1 MDALNLFLVIAI
13 GVAAYTWF
21 AGMNAGPVV
30 LVLVIVGMLSLY
42 LGGKQYMRES
52 FEDGAAAVR
61 STNLTAQSE
70 ATAVP
75 RTEAT
80 TIEIGAA
87 EGSGSDTITTYRDSL
102 TGSLIDKPQ
111 EVEVP
116 MKMNQLPYATTGIM
130 SLYDYD
136 DPSSSHMLLSDLN
149 PDETEMDTVAA
160 NTGERSSD
168 AASRAI
174 KNQRVF
180 DKQFE
185 WSNNLPPNSVVQQT
199 QQSKWKALQGAG
211 STASSGS
218 GQTTEG
224 FKDSDFASVSGPNS
238 THPSGGK
245 DFASVSGAAMVPPD
259 LDSVEAEERKILQT
273 FEPVKSTGLGTYD
286 PDDVQLLLDKL
297 YTAKGKRA
305 SYVKRDDGVY
315 EVFETEDLDPKIVY
329 EDEAEQP
336 KRESGD
342 GTDAIAVPQGVA
354 KYAAAIDPFFE
365 PRQTTRPN
373 RADYT
378 AWTPGLER
386 MFAPT
391 EPKAQWY

>member
-1 MDALNLFLVIAI
+1 MDGLNLFLVVAI

-21 AGMNAGPVV
+21 AGMSAGPIV
-30 LVLVIVGMLSLY
+30 LVLVIVGMLAVY

-52 FEDGAAAVR
+52 FEDGADTTNTPEAVR
-61 STNLTAQSE
+61 STNLVAQSD
-70 ATAVP
+70 AITVP
-75 RTEAT
+75 RTEERV
-80 TIEIGAA
+80 IDLG
-87 EGSGSDTITTYRDSL
+87 GSGSDSDGTITTYRDSL
-102 TGSLIDKPQ
+102 TGSLIDKPR

-149 PDETEMDTVAA
+149 PDETELDTVAA

-174 KNQRVF
+174 KNQRLF

-185 WSNNLPPNSVVQQT
+185 WSNNLPPNSVAQQT
-199 QQSKWKALQGAG
+199 QQSKWKALKGA
-211 STASSGS
+211 SGS
-218 GQTTEG
+218 TTEG
-224 FKDSDFASVSGPNS
+224 FVDSDFASVSGPNA
-238 THPSGGK
+238 TNPSGAV
-245 DFASVSGAAMVPPD
+245 DFASVSGANMAPPD
-259 LDSVEAEERKILQT
+259 LDSIEAEERMILQT
-273 FEPVKSTGLGTYD
+273 FEPVKSTGLSTYD
-286 PDDVQLLLDKL
+286 PDDVQLLIDKV

-315 EVFETEDLDPKIVY
+315 EVFETEDLDPEITY
-329 EDEAEQP
+329 EGEEEQP

-342 GTDAIAVPQGVA
+342 GTDTVAVPQGVA

-391 EPKAQWY
+391 EPKTQWY

>member
-1 MDALNLFLVIAI
+1 MDGLNLFLVVAI

-21 AGMNAGPVV
+21 AGMSAGPIV
-30 LVLVIVGMLSLY
+30 LVLVIVGMLAVY

-52 FEDGAAAVR
+52 FEDGAEMTDAAEAVR
-61 STNLTAQSE
+61 STNLVAQSD
-70 ATAVP
+70 AITVP
-75 RTEAT
+75 RTEERV
-80 TIEIGAA
+80 IDLG
-87 EGSGSDTITTYRDSL
+87 GSGSDSGGTITTYRDSL
-102 TGSLIDKPQ
+102 TGSLIDKPR
-111 EVEVP
+111 EAEVP

-149 PDETEMDTVAA
+149 PDETELDTVAA

-174 KNQRVF
+174 KNQRLF

-185 WSNNLPPNSVVQQT
+185 WSNNLPPNSVAQQT
-199 QQSKWKALQGAG
+199 QQSKWKALKGA
-211 STASSGS
+211 SGS
-218 GQTTEG
+218 TTEG
-224 FKDSDFASVSGPNS
+224 FVDSDFAAAN
-238 THPSGGK
+238 PSGAV
-245 DFASVSGAAMVPPD
+245 DFASVSGANMAPPD
-259 LDSVEAEERKILQT
+259 LDSVEAEERMILQT
-273 FEPVKSTGLGTYD
+273 FEPVKSTGLSTYD
-286 PDDVQLLLDKL
+286 PDDVQLLLDKV

-315 EVFETEDLDPKIVY
+315 EVFETEDLDPEITY
-329 EDEAEQP
+329 EGEEEQP

-342 GTDAIAVPQGVA
+342 GTDTVAVPQGVA

-391 EPKAQWY
+391 EPKTQWY

>member
-1 MDALNLFLVIAI
+1 MDGLNLFLVVAI

-21 AGMNAGPVV
+21 AGMSAGPIV
-30 LVLVIVGMLSLY
+30 LVLVIVGMLAVY

-52 FEDGAAAVR
+52 FEDGADTTNTPEAVR
-61 STNLTAQSE
+61 STNLVAQSD
-70 ATAVP
+70 AITVP
-75 RTEAT
+75 RTEERV
-80 TIEIGAA
+80 IDLG
-87 EGSGSDTITTYRDSL
+87 GSGSDSGGTITTYRDSL
-102 TGSLIDKPQ
+102 TGSLIDKPR

-149 PDETEMDTVAA
+149 PDETELDTVAA

-174 KNQRVF
+174 KNQRLF

-185 WSNNLPPNSVVQQT
+185 WSNNLPPNSVAQQT
-199 QQSKWKALQGAG
+199 QQSKWKALKGA
-211 STASSGS
+211 SGS
-218 GQTTEG
+218 TTEG
-224 FKDSDFASVSGPNS
+224 FVDSDFASVSGPNA
-238 THPSGGK
+238 TNPSGAV
-245 DFASVSGAAMVPPD
+245 DFASVSGANMSPPD
-259 LDSVEAEERKILQT
+259 LDSIEAEERMILQT
-273 FEPVKSTGLGTYD
+273 FEPVKSTGLSTYD
-286 PDDVQLLLDKL
+286 PDDVQLLIDKV

-315 EVFETEDLDPKIVY
+315 EVFETEDLDPEITY
-329 EDEAEQP
+329 EGEEEQP

-342 GTDAIAVPQGVA
+342 GTDTVAVPQGVA

-391 EPKAQWY
+391 EPKTQWY

>member
-1 MDALNLFLVIAI
+1 
-13 GVAAYTWF
+13 
-21 AGMNAGPVV
+21 
-30 LVLVIVGMLSLY
+30 
-42 LGGKQYMRES
+42 
-52 FEDGAAAVR
+52 
-61 STNLTAQSE
+61 
-70 ATAVP
+70 
-75 RTEAT
+75 
-80 TIEIGAA
+80 
-87 EGSGSDTITTYRDSL
+87 
-102 TGSLIDKPQ
+102 
-111 EVEVP
+111 
-116 MKMNQLPYATTGIM
+116 
-130 SLYDYD
+130 
-136 DPSSSHMLLSDLN
+136 MLLSDLN
-149 PDETEMDTVAA
+149 PDETELDTVAA

-185 WSNNLPPNSVVQQT
+185 WSNNLPPNSIVQQT
-199 QQSKWKALQGAG
+199 QQSKWKALK
-211 STASSGS
+211 TASGS
-218 GQTTEG
+218 TTEG
-224 FKDSDFASVSGPNS
+224 FSVRQHLNPTPAVQAEGFTDS
-238 THPSGGK
+238 

-273 FEPVKSTGLGTYD
+273 FEPVKSTGLSTYD
-286 PDDVQLLLDKL
+286 PDDVQLLLDKI

-315 EVFETEDLDPKIVY
+315 EVFETEDLDPEIMY
-329 EDEAEQP
+329 EGEEEQP

-342 GTDAIAVPQGVA
+342 GTDTVAVPQGVA

>member
-1 MDALNLFLVIAI
+1 MDGLNLFLVVAI
-13 GVAAYTWF
+13 GIAAYTWF
-21 AGMNAGPVV
+21 AGMSAGPIV
-30 LVLVIVGMLSLY
+30 LVLVIVGMLALY

-52 FEDGAAAVR
+52 FEGGAEAPEAAR
-61 STNLTAQSE
+61 STNLVAQSDVV
-70 ATAVP
+70 TVP
-75 RTEAT
+75 RTQERV
-80 TIEIGAA
+80 IELDDSDS
-87 EGSGSDTITTYRDSL
+87 GSGGTITTYRDSL
-102 TGSLIDKPQ
+102 TGSLIDKPR

-149 PDETEMDTVAA
+149 PDETELDTVAA

-211 STASSGS
+211 GSASTKV
-218 GQTTEG
+218 TEG
-224 FKDSDFASVSGPNS
+224 FADSEY
-238 THPSGGK
+238 
-245 DFASVSGAAMVPPD
+245 ASVSGAAMVPPD

-286 PDDVQLLLDKL
+286 PDDVQLLLDKV
-297 YTAKGKRA
+297 YTVKGKRA

-315 EVFETEDLDPKIVY
+315 EVFETEDLDPKITY
-329 EDEAEQP
+329 EDEEEQP
-336 KRESGD
+336 KRDSGD

-354 KYAAAIDPFFE
+354 KYAAALDPFFE